1 MFRII
6 EHLDLVK
13 DDLRVAIADKTIE
26 NKFLSE
32 MILECEDHLEV
43 KKIKKDFESNED
55 IIIESKAALIEVDE
69 AIEILKVCSEDKK
82 KTLAW
87 QQ

>member
-26 NKFLSE
+26 NTLFSE

-55 IIIESKAALIEVDE
+55 IISESKATLIEVDD
-69 AIEILKVCSEDKK
+69 AIEILKICSEDKK
-82 KTLAW
+82 RP
-87 QQ
+87 

>member
-55 IIIESKAALIEVDE
+55 IISESKAALIEVDD

-82 KTLAW
+82 RP
-87 QQ
+87 